1 MLLLVGS
8 SIARAQQ
15 SGRRPK
21 IGFLY
26 PGPAASAKIRIEAIL
41 DGLRTA
47 GYREL
52 DQIEVASRS
61 AEGDSSRLPILARE
75 LIGLDP
81 QIVVAVSTA
90 AARSLQAAGATMPIV
105 AHDLETDPVASGLI
119 ESYGRPGGTVTGVF
133 FDFPEI
139 RAKWL
144 ELLQEVVPALSRIGV
159 VWDPASGSAQRDALV
174 SATDGLNISAI
185 TIPVRAL
192 SELESAFEMAGQEN
206 LDALLILSSP
216 LFGAQAN
223 LLADLALRHK
233 LPTVT
238 LFPDFARAG
247 GLMAYGPNLLET
259 YRPLGRMI
267 AQILRGAAP
276 GEIAVERP
284 SKFELVVNVRAARA
298 IGLTVP
304 TAILLRADEVIE

>member
-1 MLLLVGS
+1 V
-8 SIARAQQ
+8 QQ
-15 SGRRPK
+15 CPS
-21 IGFLY
+21 
-26 PGPAASAKIRIEAIL
+26 
-41 DGLRTA
+41 
-47 GYREL
+47 
-52 DQIEVASRS
+52 
-61 AEGDSSRLPILARE
+61 
-75 LIGLDP
+75 
-81 QIVVAVSTA
+81 
-90 AARSLQAAGATMPIV
+90 V

-119 ESYGRPGGTVTGVF
+119 ESYGRPGGTVTGIF

-144 ELLQEVVPALSRIGV
+144 ELLQEVVPALSRIGL

-192 SELESAFEMAGQEN
+192 SELESAFEMAGREK

-247 GLMAYGPNLLET
+247 GLMAYGRNLLET

-276 GEIAVERP
+276 GEIAAERP
-284 SKFELVVNVRAARA
+284 SKFELGVNVVRAARA

-304 TAILLRADEVIE
+304 TAILLRADGVIE

>member
-1 MLLLVGS
+1 
-8 SIARAQQ
+8 
-15 SGRRPK
+15 
-21 IGFLY
+21 
-26 PGPAASAKIRIEAIL
+26 
-41 DGLRTA
+41 
-47 GYREL
+47 
-52 DQIEVASRS
+52 
-61 AEGDSSRLPILARE
+61 
-75 LIGLDP
+75 
-81 QIVVAVSTA
+81 
-90 AARSLQAAGATMPIV
+90 
-105 AHDLETDPVASGLI
+105 
-119 ESYGRPGGTVTGVF
+119 
-133 FDFPEI
+133 
-139 RAKWL
+139 
-144 ELLQEVVPALSRIGV
+144 
-159 VWDPASGSAQRDALV
+159 V

-185 TIPVRAL
+185 TIPVRAM
-192 SELESAFEMAGQEN
+192 SELESAFEIAGREN

-267 AQILRGAAP
+267 AQIFKGAAP